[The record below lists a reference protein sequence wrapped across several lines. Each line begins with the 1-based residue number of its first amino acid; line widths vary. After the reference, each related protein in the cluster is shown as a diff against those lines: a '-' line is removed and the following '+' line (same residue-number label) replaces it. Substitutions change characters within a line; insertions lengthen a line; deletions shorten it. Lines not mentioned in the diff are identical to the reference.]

1 MRSIFAVVPLVMALT
16 PLAPAMADECDA
28 RAADLVRESGATF
41 VRRST
46 VKIFLQLEGFK
57 NLAVECWPS
66 PGVEADVN
74 VGLPPDSFFD
84 FLANATHIVAGLP
97 EAAVKAGAILCHKNA
112 LRSNDGMADLD
123 YKGAQFSCESS
134 TRDGGVTSIAVFKM
148 K

>member
-1 MRSIFAVVPLVMALT
+1 MRSIFAVVVLVVALT

-74 VGLPPDSFFD
+74 EGLPPDSFFD
-84 FLANATHIVAGLP
+84 FVARAAHLVVGLSA
-97 EAAVKAGAILCHKNA
+97 EAMKAGAVLCHKGA
-112 LRSNDGMADLD
+112 LRSADNLAELE
-123 YKGAQFSCESS
+123 YRGAQFSCESF
-134 TRDGGVTSIAVFKM
+134 TRNGGSTSIAVFKM